1 MEHPYLYGTALDR
14 IQDTPTGLVTIN
26 IQTDDIGDDLIQGI
40 NQIDAARQLLTHS
53 RHKVSHLKG
62 APNLRGRFK
71 RLIDD
76 MRDYLSRK
84 LQHFLNQLLIPHP
97 KIGLGKTEVLLL
109 FNSPFMKDRTFTVN
123 VT

>member
-1 MEHPYLYGTALDR
+1 
-14 IQDTPTGLVTIN
+14 
-26 IQTDDIGDDLIQGI
+26 
-40 NQIDAARQLLTHS
+40 
-53 RHKVSHLKG
+53 
-62 APNLRGRFK
+62 
-71 RLIDD
+71 

-97 KIGLGKTEVLLL
+97 KVGLGKTEILLL